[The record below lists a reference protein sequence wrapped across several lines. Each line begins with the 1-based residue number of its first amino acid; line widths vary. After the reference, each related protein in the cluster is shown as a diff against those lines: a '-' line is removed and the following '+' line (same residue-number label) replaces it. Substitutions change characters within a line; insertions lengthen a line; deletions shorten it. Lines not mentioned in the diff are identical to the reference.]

1 MQKTKEII
9 QILKKIKAK
18 KKRVKISKEEK
29 DRQKRLFK
37 LLNEELSHKI
47 IMEPVEK
54 KQSMK
59 NIKKKHNYHK
69 DSIDVRSTI
78 KISIRNGHRKNEKK
92 QNGKNY

>member
-1 MQKTKEII
+1 
-9 QILKKIKAK
+9 
-18 KKRVKISKEEK
+18 
-29 DRQKRLFK
+29 
-37 LLNEELSHKI
+37 
-47 IMEPVEK
+47 MEPVEE